1 MGTAAT
7 KRRKI
12 LEQGLDLLSEAGLSG
27 VTLGV
32 LANEVGMSK
41 SGLFAHFRSKEAV
54 QIALL
59 QEMARVANL
68 AVVAPAME
76 APAGLP
82 RLRALV
88 ENWLG
93 WTTRAGLRGGC
104 PVAAALFELD
114 DAETDVRGEVLAMEG
129 RWRGLL
135 DQLTRDAVAAGDL
148 RLDLDV
154 RQFVWELC
162 GIYLS
167 HHASHRFLRDPEAD
181 DRAAAALDALIA
193 RATPARPGN
202 QRPGKS
208 A

>member
-1 MGTAAT
+1 MQAAAA
-7 KRRKI
+7 KREKI
-12 LEQGLDLLSEAGLSG
+12 LAKGLDLLSEAGLAG

-32 LANEVGMSK
+32 LAEEVGMSK
-41 SGLFAHFRSKEAV
+41 SGLFAHFRSKDAV

-59 QEMARVANL
+59 REMARVAGQT
-68 AVVAPAME
+68 VVAPAMA

-82 RLRALV
+82 RLKALI

-104 PVAAALFELD
+104 PIAAALFELD
-114 DAETDVRGEVLAMEG
+114 DVETDVRAEVLAMEA
-129 RWRGLL
+129 RWRALL
-135 DQLTRDAVAAGDL
+135 EQLTGEAVAAGDL
-148 RLDLDV
+148 RPDLDV

-167 HHASHRFLRDPEAD
+167 HHASHRFLRDPEAGA
-181 DRAAAALDALIA
+181 RAAAAVDALIGRS
-193 RATPARPGN
+193 RAAAPATLEPG
-202 QRPGKS
+202 RR

>member
-1 MGTAAT
+1 
-7 KRRKI
+7 
-12 LEQGLDLLSEAGLSG
+12 
-27 VTLGV
+27 
-32 LANEVGMSK
+32 MSK

-54 QIALL
+54 QVALL

-68 AVVAPAME
+68 AVVAPSMD
-76 APAGLP
+76 APPGLP

-114 DAETDVRGEVLAMEG
+114 DVETAVRAEVMAMEA

-135 DQLTRDAVAAGDL
+135 NQLTRDAIAAGHL
-148 RLDLDV
+148 HPDLDV
-154 RQFVWELC
+154 QQFVWELC

-167 HHASHRFLRDPEAD
+167 HHASHRFLRDPEAGS
-181 DRAAAALDALIA
+181 RATVALDALIA
-193 RATPARPGN
+193 RGRRVPPEAIGPGTN
-202 QRPGKS
+202 